1 MCNGDF
7 SVLPLVSSVKY
18 QSERPKS
25 LLVGG
30 QCFERVIICLKP
42 FDSDDFNLKLTK

>member
-18 QSERPKS
+18 QSKRPKS

-30 QCFERVIICLKP
+30 QCFERVVMSETI
-42 FDSDDFNLKLTK
+42 DSDDFNL